1 MKNSFWN
8 KLKKPI
14 IGLAPMDGV
23 TDAPFRYITAKYGK
37 PDVTF
42 TEFTSV
48 EGICAGALKPL
59 NAFYYDDIE
68 KPIVAQLFG
77 NTPECFYKASFLI
90 FELGFDGLDINMGC
104 PSKNVASKGSG
115 ASLIGKPEL
124 AKKIIRK
131 CKQAS
136 EDWIN
141 GKTIEESELPEE
153 IIKFAKKHRHQ
164 TNKPDLNRKPIPISV
179 KTRIGISKNIAEEW
193 IKHLLEESPA
203 AITVHGRTLKQMYSG
218 ESNWEAIAKAAEII
232 KQTETLVLGN
242 GDIDSVKKSL
252 NYANKYSVDGV
263 LIGRAVFGKPWI
275 FNQDANPS
283 INDIFKIAVEHSK
296 LHESLL
302 TNIPFLHMRKHLAW
316 YCKGFHG
323 ASSIRQQL
331 MKAENAAQVE
341 KILASVAVDIK
352 MDS

>member
-1 MKNSFWN
+1 MKNCFWHTF
-8 KLKKPI
+8 KKPI

-59 NAFYYDDIE
+59 NAFFYNKLE
-68 KPIVAQLFG
+68 KPAIAQLFG

-115 ASLIGKPEL
+115 ASLIGNPTL

-131 CKQAS
+131 CKRAS
-136 EDWIN
+136 KDWIN
-141 GKTIEESELPEE
+141 GKTIEESGLPIE
-153 IIKFAKKHRHQ
+153 IIKFAKKHRHRH
-164 TNKPDLNRKPIPISV
+164 NKTGIKIFTVPVSV
-179 KTRIGISKNIAEEW
+179 KTRIGINKNIAEEW

-203 AITVHGRTLKQMYSG
+203 VITIHGRTLKQMYSG
-218 ESNWEAIAKAAEII
+218 ESNWEAIAKAAKII
-232 KQTETLVLGN
+232 KQTETLVIGN
-242 GDIDSVKKSL
+242 GDIDSVEKGFTCAKKF
-252 NYANKYSVDGV
+252 NVNGV

-275 FNQDANPS
+275 FNQNANPS
-283 INDIFKIAVEHSK
+283 ITEIFKIAVEHAK
-296 LHESLL
+296 LHEKLL
-302 TNIPFLHMRKHLAW
+302 PDIPFLHMRKHLAW

-323 ASSIRQQL
+323 ASSIRQEL
-331 MKAENAAQVE
+331 MKAKNSAQVE
-341 KILASVAVDIK
+341 KILSDIK
-352 MDS
+352 SRY